1 MSLSG
6 WKRSRR
12 SVCVCLLSIRLIRT
26 RSESDTDVPGRI
38 FTYTI
43 ASRTSQREDI
53 RTMLTSIL
61 SKKTAL
67 QSHQTEY
74 GFYGVL
80 SPPLRSSI
88 PTRHPF
94 LCYTLL
100 LSPPPVHSQK
110 LFSQRLRQND
120 VIESRFQPAGISL
133 YHRKME
139 NIKKAVS
146 TRIQLSDKNLS
157 PDLKEVIS
165 IFPR

>member
-1 MSLSG
+1 MNVPERLETEQTFRMCVFTQYTTHPHPVG
-6 WKRSRR
+6 VGHRCPGTHFHIHHRIPNIPKRRHPH
-12 SVCVCLLSIRLIRT
+12 
-26 RSESDTDVPGRI
+26 DV
-38 FTYTI
+38 
-43 ASRTSQREDI
+43 DI
-53 RTMLTSIL
+53 YLV
-61 SKKTAL
+61 KKTAL

-139 NIKKAVS
+139 NIKKG
-146 TRIQLSDKNLS
+146 RIHTH
-157 PDLKEVIS
+157 PIE
-165 IFPR
+165 